1 MTNALSSRS
10 AGRLIHHRYVGRY
23 AAVAHQW
30 FASGVVLPW
39 HEHGHASLSVV
50 LSGSMGEAWGA
61 TAAEFGPGE
70 VLYKPPATLHR
81 NEFHETELLSVEID
95 APRLQAEWGAE
106 RLPAE
111 ARAQFAPRI
120 RVAAG
125 RLVRE
130 LAMVDH
136 DHSAA
141 IRIEGLTLELIG
153 EVCRA
158 GMERALPHAPP
169 WLLRVEER
177 LRAEFIRPATL
188 AAYAR
193 DAGVHPAHLSRAFRT
208 CYGGSVGGM
217 VRKLRVEFAAR
228 RLAQTAASLADI
240 AKAAGFADQSHFTH
254 AFRRETGITPG
265 RYRRDTVPKRLGER
279 DGAFAPLTIPA

>member
-1 MTNALSSRS
+1 MTHTLSPKS

-39 HEHGHASLSVV
+39 HQHGHASLSVV

-61 TAAEFGPGE
+61 SSAEFGPGE

-111 ARAQFAPRI
+111 PRAQFAPRI

-153 EVCRA
+153 EVCRL
-158 GMERALPHAPP
+158 GLERPLPHAPP
-169 WLLRVEER
+169 WLRRVEER
-177 LRAEFIRPATL
+177 LRAEFIRPATI

-193 DAGVHPAHLSRAFRT
+193 DAGIHPAHLSRAFRT

-228 RLAQTAASLADI
+228 RLAQTSASLAEI

-265 RYRRDTVPKRLGER
+265 RYRRDTSPKTLAER
-279 DGAFAPLTIPA
+279 DPAFESLSA